1 MTSSFTWMDHSEHD
15 RRKMLDVVD
24 MFKEKDTRDE
34 LGIGVVRDAFAD
46 LLFPGT
52 GTVQTRARYFLFI
65 PWIYMDL
72 ERREVP
78 SSEIALKA
86 RRQEVGLIDSLARS
100 HPDRGEVVIG
110 ITAREDLQ
118 RLPSNIYWLGLGNWG
133 IRLRNGSQEHY
144 HRSLD
149 RYYRAVAATPEA
161 EHDEP
166 VDQRAYNW
174 HTGIP
179 DPPDDFPQ
187 KASFR
192 LTRDEAAYLRERI
205 MARVPNS
212 LLAFLVDKG
221 HSGDQVDFPWKHARL
236 GQFPAPIR
244 EQLVHAR
251 NFSESVHGAALLYN
265 LMLAQSAKLR
275 ALVTE
280 YQDRLSQWAST
291 LEGRR
296 QQLTQWDR
304 KRFWDIVRKDAQVP
318 VKYST
323 QSFIEHWLDL
333 ALNDGAARDIASN
346 TKARDLIHNRERALK
361 HGLAR
366 LDNRRA
372 LELWNGAAGTG
383 QLDFRWKQTGIITE
397 DILKA
402 LKGGRHA

>member
-1 MTSSFTWMDHSEHD
+1 
-15 RRKMLDVVD
+15 MLDVVD
-24 MFKEKDTRDE
+24 MFKEKETRDE
-34 LGIGVVRDAFAD
+34 LGIGVVRDGFAD

-86 RRQEVGLIDSLARS
+86 RREEVALIDSLART
-100 HPDRGEVVIG
+100 HPGRGEGVIG

-118 RLPSNIYWLGLGNWG
+118 RLPSNIYWLGLGAWG
-133 IRLRNGSQEHY
+133 IRGCNGSQEHY

-149 RYYRAVAATPEA
+149 RYYRAVAATPDSDDGEA
-161 EHDEP
+161 IEH
-166 VDQRAYNW
+166 RACTW

-179 DPPDDFPQ
+179 DPPEDFPQ

-192 LTRDEAAYLRERI
+192 LRRNEAGYLRDRI
-205 MARVPNS
+205 MTRVPNS

-221 HSGDQVDFPWKHARL
+221 NPGDEADFPWKHPRF
-236 GQFPAPIR
+236 GQFPVPIR
-244 EQLVHAR
+244 EQLAHAR
-251 NFSESVHGAALLYN
+251 NFSESSHGAALLSN
-265 LMLAQSAKLR
+265 LMLAQRAKSS
-275 ALVTE
+275 ALVQD
-280 YQDRLSQWAST
+280 YQERLKRWAVT
-291 LEGRR
+291 LDARH
-296 QQLTQWDR
+296 QQLNQWDR
-304 KRFWDIVRKDAQVP
+304 KRFWEIVRKDAKANVR
-318 VKYST
+318 YST
-323 QSFIEHWLDL
+323 QSFIDRWLDL
-333 ALNDGAARDIASN
+333 VLNEGVARNIASH
-346 TKARDLIHNRERALK
+346 TVARGLIHDRERALK

-383 QLDFRWKQTGIITE
+383 QLDFRWAEARTITG

-402 LKGGRHA
+402 LKGGRNA